1 MDALRIRGGKR
12 LKGEWTVQN
21 AKNAAL
27 PIMAGAILTEGKT
40 FLRDC
45 PQLSDISDM
54 GEILRTLGC
63 GVHRNDGT
71 LELDPGGLCG
81 YEMPEELSKRIRSS
95 IFLLGPILA
104 RFRRANVSLPGGCE
118 IGLRPIDLH
127 VKGMEALGANVQ
139 SIAFNE
145 LYLSLKQGVVDGQ
158 ENPLSVIYFNKYYE
172 TQKYLAMTNH
182 VYNSMNLVISKKV
195 WDKLP
200 EEYQQI
206 IIEESKNAAQTMREA
221 IKSSDADYISKLEAE
236 GMTVTYPDTAEFAAA
251 VQPAYDKIADYIGEN
266 GQEYIDTFLK
276 MVDDCRNN

>member
-63 GVHRNDGT
+63 GVHRDGGT
-71 LELDPGGLCG
+71 LEIDPGGLCG

-104 RFRRANVSLPGGCE
+104 RFRRANVSLP
-118 IGLRPIDLH
+118 
-127 VKGMEALGANVQ
+127 
-139 SIAFNE
+139 
-145 LYLSLKQGVVDGQ
+145 
-158 ENPLSVIYFNKYYE
+158 
-172 TQKYLAMTNH
+172 
-182 VYNSMNLVISKKV
+182 
-195 WDKLP
+195 
-200 EEYQQI
+200 
-206 IIEESKNAAQTMREA
+206 
-221 IKSSDADYISKLEAE
+221 
-236 GMTVTYPDTAEFAAA
+236 
-251 VQPAYDKIADYIGEN
+251 
-266 GQEYIDTFLK
+266 
-276 MVDDCRNN
+276 